1 MTEILDVIK
10 TRRSVR
16 RFKSEAVPKDLIE
29 KVIEAGTYAATG
41 RNMQSPVIIA
51 VTDKTL
57 RDKIAKLNAK
67 IYGKEDF
74 DTFYGAPVIL
84 IVAASKEANTYI
96 YDGSLVLGNM
106 MLEAHHQ
113 GLGSCWIHRC
123 REAMSDPL
131 YKEIFARLKIEGE
144 YEGIGHLA
152 LGNTDG
158 DYPKTL
164 PRKKNYAYFI
174 E

>member
-1 MTEILDVIK
+1 MTEILDVIR
-10 TRRSVR
+10 TRRSIR
-16 RFKSEAVPKDLIE
+16 RFKTDAVPRELIE

-41 RNMQSPVIIA
+41 RNSQSPVIIA
-51 VTDKTL
+51 VTNREL
-57 RDKIAKLNAK
+57 RDRISSLNAK
-67 IYGKEDF
+67 IYGKPDF

-84 IVAASKEANTYI
+84 IVAASKAANTYV

-123 REAMSDPL
+123 RESMSDPL
-131 YKEIFARLKIEGE
+131 YKEIFERLGIQGE

-152 LGNTDG
+152 LGYTDG
-158 DYPKTL
+158 EYPKTL
-164 PRKKNYAYFI
+164 PRKENYSYFI